1 MKKIRLICSAEQA
14 GDCVMSD
21 NHVNAQPLALSRAI
35 AALKTMFIADALA
48 MPVHWYYNRRDIEE
62 AFPGGVKKMED
73 APGFHP
79 SSIMSL
85 HSTTHGGRHSKYSSG
100 PRRQIVGDVILKG
113 RGQFWGQQNI
123 HYHHQMKA
131 GENTLNAQCARV
143 LIRSMIASGG
153 KYDKSHFL
161 DAYIDF
167 MTADIPRHSD
177 TYAESYHRGFFA
189 NYISGKAKDK
199 CGAITHDTPSVGG
212 LVTIA
217 PIVIVESLRG
227 VALDDI
233 QSICR
238 SHLYLTHPD
247 QGLAKICDDY
257 VELIVA
263 LLKRDENT
271 QPKDLI
277 AATSR
282 KSLSLNLEELVSKTR
297 NDFDVVGNQFSTA
310 CYISESWPSLLFLAY
325 KYIDQPSEALI
336 ANTNLGGDNVHRGI
350 VLGVILGLSSG
361 KTIEGLFNQLVYR
374 QDITSE
380 VEQLLG
386 TVE

>member
-1 MKKIRLICSAEQA
+1 
-14 GDCVMSD
+14 MSE
-21 NHVNAQPLALSRAI
+21 NQEKAQPLPLSRAI
-35 AALKTMFIADALA
+35 AALKTMFVADALA
-48 MPVHWYYNRRDIEE
+48 MPVHWYYSRRDIER
-62 AFPGGVKKMED
+62 AFPGGVKKMEN
-73 APGFHP
+73 APSFHP

-85 HSTTHGGRHSKYSSG
+85 HSTTHGGRHSIHSLEPK
-100 PRRQIVGDVILKG
+100 RQIVGDVILKG

-143 LIRSMIASGG
+143 LIRSMITSGG

-167 MTADIPRHSD
+167 MTAEVPRHSD

-189 NYISGKAKDK
+189 NYVSGKAKDK
-199 CGAITHDTPSVGG
+199 CGALTHDTPSVGG

-217 PIVIVESLRG
+217 PIAIVESLRG
-227 VALDDI
+227 VALDNI

-238 SHLYLTHPD
+238 NHLYLTHPD

-263 LLKRDENT
+263 LLTREENT
-271 QPKDLI
+271 NPKDLI
-277 AATSR
+277 AATSQ
-282 KSLSLNLEELVSKTR
+282 KSVFINLENLVSKAC

-310 CYISESWPSLLFLAY
+310 CYISESWPSLLFLSY

-336 ANTNLGGDNVHRGI
+336 VNTNLGGDNVHRGI
-350 VLGVILGLSSG
+350 VLGIILGLSSG
-361 KTIEGLFNQLVYR
+361 RTIDRLFNQLVCKE
-374 QDITSE
+374 DISSE
-380 VEQLLG
+380 IEELLA
-386 TVE
+386 TISK

>member
-1 MKKIRLICSAEQA
+1 
-14 GDCVMSD
+14 MSENQD
-21 NHVNAQPLALSRAI
+21 KAQPLPISRAI

-48 MPVHWYYNRRDIEE
+48 MPVHWYYNRRDIEK

-73 APGFHP
+73 APSYHP

-85 HSTTHGGRHSKYSSG
+85 HSTTQGGRHSKHSSG
-100 PRRQIVGDVILKG
+100 PKRQIVGDVILKG
-113 RGQFWGQQNI
+113 RGQYWGQQNI

-131 GENTLNAQCARV
+131 GENTINAQCARV
-143 LIRSMIASGG
+143 LIRSMITSGG

-167 MTADIPRHSD
+167 MTADIPGHSD

-189 NYISGKAKDK
+189 NYVSGKAKDK
-199 CGAITHDTPSVGG
+199 CGALTHDTPSVGG
-212 LVTIA
+212 LVSIA
-217 PIVIVESLRG
+217 PIAIVESLRG
-227 VALDDI
+227 GDLDHV

-238 SHLYLTHPD
+238 KHLHLTHPD
-247 QGLAKICDDY
+247 QDLAKICDDY

-263 LLKRDENT
+263 LLTREENT
-271 QPKDLI
+271 HPKNLI
-277 AATSR
+277 AATSQ
-282 KSLSLNLEELVSKTR
+282 KSVFINLENLVSKAC

-325 KYIDQPSEALI
+325 KYIDKPSEALI

-350 VLGVILGLSSG
+350 VLGIILGLSSG
-361 KTIEGLFNQLVYR
+361 STIDYLFNQLVCKE
-374 QDITSE
+374 DIASE
-380 VEQLLG
+380 IEELMAIISK
-386 TVE
+386 